1 MINIKENRKHRRVEA
16 FVPLR
21 YKELRGTTYLTKG
34 TLSKNLSEGGA
45 RFSTDKFIQLSSHL
59 MIEMRLPK
67 IPRDIKMISKIAWI
81 KKLPDCDEYEIG
93 SNFLAM
99 SDEDEA
105 LISSF
110 VKAFLKSSP
119 KIT

>member
-1 MINIKENRKHRRVEA
+1 MSSIMENRKHRRVEA

-21 YKELRGTTYLTKG
+21 YKELRGNTYLTKG
-34 TLSKNLSEGGA
+34 TLSKNLSEGGT
-45 RFSTDKFIQLSSHL
+45 RFSADRFIPLSAHL

-67 IPRDIKMISKIAWI
+67 IPRDIKMVSKIAWI
-81 KKLPDCDEYEIG
+81 KKLPAGGDYEIG

-99 SDEDEA
+99 SGEDEK
-105 LISSF
+105 LISTF
-110 VKAFLKSSP
+110 VKAFLKSSH